1 MRPIRLFLVSLLLIV
16 STNASAYDNPQ
27 LARDAAQYL
36 RAIAA
41 KFPGKPNAQRATSAF
56 NNARAHARGR
66 RMSRAVADFER
77 AIARGKR
84 DPDIWYQ
91 LSNAWTRQR
100 PPNRNRGLAA
110 AFNGYKI
117 SRTAPERA
125 LGLWHI
131 ATHYENSARVNL
143 ALKAYE
149 ASLAARNDRRVKTR
163 YDRLVAKVKLVVRRI
178 RAEAESNTPR
188 ICVEFSKK
196 LRTQTDLRFGDYVR
210 LSPRVKMNVIAKG
223 SGLCID
229 GITHGATYELTLLK
243 GLPGENK
250 LVLEKTVRFN
260 VVVPNRSPSLAFK
273 GSAFILPTK
282 GRQGLPVTSV
292 NVSRARV
299 EVLRIN
305 DRAIVELIKERK
317 ITRLLSGYDAS
328 ELRNTDGERVWIG
341 TLSINS
347 VQNKEVTTVIP
358 VAEVLKTRKPG
369 IYVAVASPIGGKP
382 VRSWKSRA
390 TQWFVVTDLG
400 VSTYM
405 GGDGLHVSVRSLAS
419 AKPLE
424 KINVLLVARN
434 NEELG
439 RVFTDEA
446 GMARFAP
453 GIVRGTGGLRPAVVM
468 AFAEGGEF
476 VFLDLTKPAFDL
488 TDRGV
493 GGRSAPGP
501 VDAYLYTERGVYRPG
516 ETVHVVALL
525 RDDAS
530 KALADVPVM
539 LKLVRPDG
547 VEARR
552 YRLRAGELLGG
563 HKVSIPLANSA
574 RTGRWTL
581 SAYVN
586 PKGKPVGSVRFQV
599 EDFVPERLELTLKAG
614 KPVLAAK
621 VPNAVAVAGRF
632 LYGAP
637 AADLRVTSE
646 LVLRMNMTPYDK
658 FKGYEF
664 GLVQEEFRARRTT
677 LKPARTDK
685 TGRVSLPLLLDAL
698 PQTTRPLEAQ
708 IRVSMLEPGGRATV
722 RVITLPVQPGALT
735 IGIKKT
741 FEGSV
746 QSGKQAEFAIVALDK
761 SGAPVATKALAYE
774 LIREEYRIHWYY
786 RNNRWRYRVTMNE
799 GETRKG
805 TLDVG
810 ADPAKLAFGL
820 RSGAYRLEIRDK
832 RTGAASSVRFR
843 VGWWASAS
851 AGNVPDKLNVTLDKT
866 AYKAGET
873 AKVFV
878 KPPFAGRVQL
888 VIAGDKVHET
898 RNLNVSDEGRTIEIP
913 VKADWGPS
921 VYVLASAFRPGEQ
934 TGARGPARAIGLAHL
949 TTDMSGRTLTV
960 AISAPKT
967 ITPRRTVEVP
977 IKVTGMA
984 RGGKA
989 FVTLAA
995 VDEGILQLTNYKSPK
1010 PAAHYYGK
1018 RRLAL
1023 ELRDD
1028 YGKLIDPGKGAFGR
1042 IRQGGD
1048 AATRRHLSGLDASSI
1063 KTVALFSGIV
1073 RVDGEGNA
1081 VIKLDVPDFNGRL
1094 RLMAVAW
1101 DGDKVGSGETAMTV
1115 RDPIVSIVTLPRFL
1129 APRDAAQMTVSLH
1142 NVDGAAGAYKLTV
1155 TGTLAKPVGGNGV
1168 RTVQLA
1174 KDQRRVVVLRLGAA
1188 QVGVGRISM
1197 ELSGPNNFKIARGWD
1212 LAVRAAQPVATRR
1225 FVKRIAPG
1233 GAVGYNQARLASFV
1247 PGTAEIT
1254 MGFSTVPDLNLAG
1267 LIKRLDR
1274 YPYGCAEQ
1282 TTSRALP
1289 LLYVADIARNL
1300 GVAEDR
1306 TILRGRVQKAV
1317 GRLLTMQRS
1326 DGSFGLWSSQSSR
1339 EEWLTAYVMDF
1350 LIQAER
1356 LKYPVPE
1363 YAHDQGLKFLARQV
1377 ADPDFQPWQLPAKA
1391 YAFYV
1396 LAQAGK
1402 ARIGD
1407 LRYFHDTY
1415 LKQMPTALSMAQT
1428 GAALALAGDS
1438 ERAAAAF
1445 QAAFIFKTRPNR
1457 LWRNWAYWDYGSNLR
1472 DRSGLVYLADA
1483 SKQAAARLPAA
1494 VADLVQLSRDD
1505 TQTSTQ
1511 EQAWLLLAAKQ
1522 LIGSATSMKLNVGG
1536 RQMTRAK
1543 PLFMLRKA
1551 AALGGAGLTVRN
1563 LGNKPIWHS
1572 ATVSGVPKADQ
1583 PKASQGFTIKRAY
1596 YSLDGKRADL
1606 ATVRQGDVLVA
1617 VISGEAVSGL
1627 RHQALVVDLLPAGF
1641 EIENARLRGRKSTT
1655 ELKWLPKLTRALH
1668 VQPRDDRFVAALNLS
1683 GGGKRAFT
1691 LAYLVRA
1698 VTPGT
1703 FRLPAAFVEDMYKP
1717 RFYGRDA
1724 MGSVTIAAVR

>member
-1 MRPIRLFLVSLLLIV
+1 MRPIRLCLVTLLLIV
-16 STNASAYDNPQ
+16 STTASAYDNPQ

-36 RAIAA
+36 RAIAK
-41 KFPGKPNAQRATSAF
+41 KFPGKPNAQRANTAF
-56 NNARAHARGR
+56 KNAQAHARGR
-66 RMSRAVADFER
+66 RMGRAVADYER
-77 AIARGKR
+77 AIARGR
-84 DPDIWYQ
+84 RNPDIWYQ
-91 LSNAWTRQR
+91 LSNAWTRSR
-100 PPNRNRGLAA
+100 PANRERGLAA
-110 AFNGYKI
+110 AFNGFRVSK
-117 SRTAPERA
+117 TAAERA

-131 ATHYENSARVNL
+131 ATHYENLSRVDAAL
-143 ALKAYE
+143 AAYE
-149 ASLAARNDRRVKTR
+149 ASLAERTDNRVKTR
-163 YDRLVAKVKLVVRRI
+163 YDRLVAKVKLVVRRV
-178 RAEAESNTPR
+178 RAEAESNSPR
-188 ICVEFSKK
+188 ICVEFSKA
-196 LRTQTDLRFGDYVR
+196 LRKGAGLNFGDYVR
-210 LSPRVKMNVIAKG
+210 LSPRIKMEVAAKG

-229 GITHGATYELTLLK
+229 GVTHGASYELTLLK
-243 GLPGENK
+243 GLPGANK
-250 LVLEKTVRFN
+250 LVLEKTAKFT
-260 VVVPNRSPSLAFK
+260 VVVPNRTPSMAFK
-273 GSAFILPTK
+273 GRAFILPTK

-292 NVSRARV
+292 NVSRARI
-299 EVLRIN
+299 EVLRVN

-328 ELRNTDGERVWIG
+328 KLRNTDGERVWVG
-341 TLSINS
+341 TLSINA
-347 VQNKEVTTVIP
+347 VQNKDVTTVIP
-358 VAEVLKTRKPG
+358 VGEILKTRKPG
-369 IYVAVASPIGGKP
+369 IYVAVASPIGGKRQ
-382 VRSWKSRA
+382 RSWSNRA
-390 TQWFVVTDLG
+390 TQWFMVTDLG
-400 VSTYM
+400 VSTMM
-405 GGDGLHVSVRSLAS
+405 GRDGLHVTVRSLAS

-424 KINVLLVARN
+424 KINVLVVARN
-434 NEELG
+434 NEELA
-439 RVFTDEA
+439 RTFTDENGVA
-446 GMARFAP
+446 TFAP
-453 GIVRGTGGLRPAVVM
+453 GLVRGTGGLRPAAVM

-476 VFLDLTKPAFDL
+476 VFLDLTQPAFDL

-493 GGRSAPGP
+493 GGRTAPRP

-516 ETVHVVALL
+516 ETVHAVALL
-525 RDDAS
+525 RDDDG
-530 KALADVPVM
+530 KALGDLPAM
-539 LKLVRPDG
+539 LKLIRPDG

-552 YRLRAGELLGG
+552 FRLRAGELLGG
-563 HKVSIPLANSA
+563 HKVSIPLASSA

-586 PKGKPVGSVRFQV
+586 PKGSPVGSVRFQV
-599 EDFVPERLELTLKAG
+599 EDFVPERLEVKLKAQT
-614 KPVLAAK
+614 PSLAAK
-621 VPNAVAVAGRF
+621 TPNAVQVEGRF

-637 AADLRVTSE
+637 AADLRVTGE
-646 LVLRMNMTPYDK
+646 LVLRMNMAPFET

-664 GLVQEEFRARRTT
+664 GLVQEEFRPRRIA
-677 LKPARTDK
+677 LKPVRTDK
-685 TGRVSLPLLLDAL
+685 DGKVSMPLLLEAL
-698 PQTTRPLEAQ
+698 PETTRPLEAQ
-708 IRVSMLEPGGRATV
+708 VRISMLEPGGRATV
-722 RVITLPVQPGALT
+722 RVIKLPVAGGALSV
-735 IGIKKT
+735 GIKKG

-746 QSGKQAEFAIVALDK
+746 QTGKQAEFSVVALDK
-761 SGAPVATKALAYE
+761 AGAPVAKKGLTYE
-774 LIREEYRIHWYY
+774 LIREEYRYHWYY
-786 RNNRWRYRVTMNE
+786 RNSRWNYRVTMNE

-810 ADPAKLAFGL
+810 SDPAKLAFGL
-820 RSGAYRLEIRDK
+820 RWGTYRLEIRDK
-832 RTGAASSVRFR
+832 ASGAATAVRFR

-851 AGNVPDKLNVTLDKT
+851 AGNVPDKLTVTLDKK

-878 KPPFAGRVQL
+878 KPPFAGKVQI
-888 VIAGDKVHET
+888 VVASDKVHASQ
-898 RNLNVSDEGRTIEIP
+898 LLDVSDQGRTVEIP
-913 VKADWGPS
+913 VKAEWGPS

-934 TGARGPARAIGLAHL
+934 TGSRGPARAVGLAHL
-949 TTDMSGRTLTV
+949 TTDMSARTLTV
-960 AISAPKT
+960 AIGAPKT

-977 IKVTGMA
+977 IKVTGA
-984 RGGKA
+984 TRGGRA

-995 VDEGILQLTNYKSPK
+995 VDEGILQLTNYKSPN
-1010 PAAHYYGK
+1010 PAAHYFGK

-1048 AATRRHLSGLDASSI
+1048 AASRRHLSGLDASSI
-1063 KTVALFSGIV
+1063 KTVSLFSGIV

-1081 VIKLDVPDFNGRL
+1081 KITLGVPDFNGRL

-1101 DGDKVGSGETAMTV
+1101 DGDKVGSGESAMTV
-1115 RDPIVSIVTLPRFL
+1115 RDPVVSIVTLPRFL

-1142 NVDGAAGAYKLTV
+1142 NVDGAAGAYKVTV
-1155 TGTLAKPVGGNGV
+1155 KGTLAKPVGGNGV
-1168 RTVQLA
+1168 HTVQLG
-1174 KDQRRVVVLRLGAA
+1174 KDERKVVVLRLSAG
-1188 QVGVGRISM
+1188 QVGVGRVTM
-1197 ELSGPNNFKIARGWD
+1197 EIAGPNNFKIARGWD
-1212 LAVRAAQPVATRR
+1212 LAVRPAQPVATRK

-1233 GAVGYNQARLASFV
+1233 EAVSYNAARLAAFV
-1247 PGTAEIT
+1247 PGTAEVIV
-1254 MGFSTVPDLNLAG
+1254 GFSTVPNLNVAG

-1306 TILRGRVQKAV
+1306 VQLRGRVQQAV

-1350 LIQAER
+1350 LIQAKR

-1377 ADPDFQPWQLPAKA
+1377 ADADFQPWQLPAKA

-1402 ARIGD
+1402 APIGD

-1415 LKQMPTALSMAQT
+1415 LTQMPTALAMAQT
-1428 GAALALAGDS
+1428 GAALALAGDN
-1438 ERAAAAF
+1438 ERANAAF
-1445 QAAFIFKTRPNR
+1445 QAAFIFKARPKK
-1457 LWRNWAYWDYGSNLR
+1457 LWRNWSYWDYGSNLR

-1483 SKQAAARLPAA
+1483 SKQAKTRLAAA
-1494 VADLVQLSRDD
+1494 VADLVRLSRDD
-1505 TQTSTQ
+1505 QYTSTQ

-1522 LIGSATSMKLNVGG
+1522 LIGSATSMTLDVAGK
-1536 RQMTRAK
+1536 RTTRK
-1543 PLFMLRKA
+1543 RPLFMLRKA
-1551 AALGGAGLTVRN
+1551 SALGGAGLTVRN
-1563 LGNKPIWHS
+1563 RGSKPIWHS

-1583 PKASQGFTIKRAY
+1583 PKANQGFSITRAY

-1606 ATVRQGDVLVA
+1606 TKVRQGDVLVA

-1641 EIENARLRGRKSTT
+1641 EIENARLRGRKSTA
-1655 ELKWLPKLTRALH
+1655 ELKWLPKLASTVH
-1668 VQPRDDRFVAALNLS
+1668 VQPRDDRYVAALNLT

-1717 RFYGRDA
+1717 RYYGRDA